1 MTAQEII
8 EKGLYDASV
17 QLMDD
22 DIREEIHREL
32 ATCTDLEFLEAYMV
46 KHREKYGIDFTI

>member
-17 QLMDD
+17 QLMDN

-32 ATCTDLEFLEAYMV
+32 APCTDLEFLEAYME
-46 KHREKYGIDFTI
+46 KHREKYGIDFTV

>member
-32 ATCTDLEFLEAYMV
+32 APCADLEFLEAYME
-46 KHREKYGIDFTI
+46 KHREKYGIDFTV

>member
-32 ATCTDLEFLEAYMV
+32 APCTDLEFLEAYMA
-46 KHREKYGIDFTI
+46 KHREKYGIDFTV

>member
-22 DIREEIHREL
+22 DIREEIHREI
-32 ATCTDLEFLEAYMV
+32 APCTDLEFLEAYIER
-46 KHREKYGIDFTI
+46 HREKFGEDFTI